1 MTRLRLMALTWRP
14 LGPEPAQTYWQ
25 RRALVLGVV
34 LALLSAVAFVITR
47 GGADPD
53 GDRLAS
59 ASPTASPGA
68 PAEPAPPS
76 PAPSGA
82 PATPSGSAGALQMC
96 TASALQVVTASDAE
110 SYPVAGRPVL
120 ELRTTNTGPSP
131 CTLDLGAAAVELL
144 VFSGDDRIWSS
155 DDCGSGGPAKPTAL
169 QPGKPV
175 STRVTW
181 PARRSLPGC
190 AGPKSE
196 AQPGTYRVTGRVG
209 SIPVSGGSFR
219 ITG

>member
-1 MTRLRLMALTWRP
+1 MALNWRP

-34 LALLSAVAFVITR
+34 LALLVGLVLAITR
-47 GGADPD
+47 GADPD
-53 GDRLAS
+53 ADRLVS
-59 ASPTASPGA
+59 ASPTGSPEPLSGQPSPALPSPGA
-68 PAEPAPPS
+68 PT
-76 PAPSGA
+76 PSG
-82 PATPSGSAGALQMC
+82 ATPSGSPTGLVACAPP
-96 TASALQVVTASDAE
+96 ALQVVTASDAE
-110 SYPVAGRPVL
+110 SYPVAARPVL

-144 VFSGDDRIWSS
+144 VLSGEDRIWSS
-155 DDCGSGGPAKPTAL
+155 DDCGSGGPPKPTTL

-181 PARRSLPGC
+181 TGRRSLPGC
-190 AGPKSE
+190 AGPKTE

>member
-1 MTRLRLMALTWRP
+1 MALTWRP

-34 LALLSAVAFVITR
+34 LALLLAVALAVTR
-47 GGADPD
+47 GADPD
-53 GDRLAS
+53 SDRLAS
-59 ASPTASPGA
+59 ATPSGSPALPSG
-68 PAEPAPPS
+68 EPS
-76 PAPSGA
+76 PAPPPTGA
-82 PATPSGSAGALQMC
+82 PAPSAAPSGSPSALEPC
-96 TASALQVVTASDAE
+96 VPPALQVVTASDAE

-131 CTLDLGAAAVELL
+131 CQLDLGAAAVELL
-144 VFSGDDRIWSS
+144 VFSGEDRIWSS
-155 DDCGSGGPAKPTAL
+155 DDCGSGGPAKLTTL

-181 PARRSLPGC
+181 TGRRSLPGC

>member
-1 MTRLRLMALTWRP
+1 MALNWRP
-14 LGPEPAQTYWQ
+14 LGSEPAQTYWQ

-34 LALLSAVAFVITR
+34 LVLLAAVVFAITR
-47 GGADPD
+47 GADPD
-53 GDRLAS
+53 SDRLAS
-59 ASPTASPGA
+59 ADPTGSPGIPAAEPSPALPSPGA
-68 PAEPAPPS
+68 PVSSA
-76 PAPSGA
+76 APSGS
-82 PATPSGSAGALQMC
+82 PSALAAC
-96 TASALQVVTASDAE
+96 VPPALQVVTASDAE
-110 SYPVAGRPVL
+110 SYPVAGRAVL
-120 ELRTTNTGPSP
+120 ELRTTNTGPAP

-144 VFSGDDRIWSS
+144 VFSGEDRIWSS
-155 DDCGSGGPAKPTAL
+155 DDCGSGGPAKPTTL

-181 PARRSLPGC
+181 TARRSLPGC
-190 AGPKSE
+190 AGSKSE